1 MCDRPALECGP
12 VCGHEW
18 RDDAAVGPS
27 KCGGWFVAIYAKIEL
42 KKLGMIAVL
51 CLAGCGVNGAPERPA
66 KSDLTAGQA
75 TAGLTI
81 SGQAALGIAKNGN

>member
-1 MCDRPALECGP
+1 MCDGPALECGP
-12 VCGHEW
+12 VLGHEW
-18 RDDAAVGPS
+18 GDGATVGPS
-27 KCGGWFVAIYAKIEL
+27 KCGGWFVAIYAKIAL
-42 KKLGMIAVL
+42 RKLGIIAVL

-66 KSDLTAGQA
+66 KSNLNGGQV